1 MLKVL
6 IALGGTSVA
15 EDKLIDALWPDLDG
29 DAAHQAFSVAVRR
42 LRDLLGSPDAVK
54 QQDGKL
60 SLNPQ
65 QCWVD
70 ALVLERLLRQ
80 PPAQNGCC
88 VAAFRLYQGHFLP
101 EDEIEHWSFG
111 LRNRLHRDFVA
122 LVNRSA
128 QQLESASEWDAAI
141 EIYRQGLERDG
152 GADAFYQGLVRC
164 HRALGHEVAA
174 TEVLRHMESARKADS
189 TSQSS
194 ATPKAIQKKILDR

>member
-1 MLKVL
+1 MRDGEAVVFPHKVPKRLLSLLKVL

-80 PPAQNGCC
+80 ASAQNGCC
-88 VAAFRLYQGHFLP
+88 VAAFHLYQGHFLP
-101 EDEIEHWSFG
+101 EDENERWSFN
-111 LRNRLHRDFVA
+111 LRDRLHRDFM
-122 LVNRSA
+122 LLLNRSA
-128 QQLESASEWDAAI
+128 QQLESANEWEAASRLI
-141 EIYRQGLERDG
+141 GKDWS
-152 GADAFYQGLVRC
+152 AM
-164 HRALGHEVAA
+164 AA
-174 TEVLRHMESARKADS
+174 TEVLRHMENARKADS

-194 ATPKAIQKKILDR
+194 VTPKAIQKKILDR